1 MSIATVG
8 CDPEVFI
15 REGDQIISAIGWV
28 GGTKSH
34 PIPVIRGALQED
46 NVLAEFNIDPASTSE
61 EFIFNIEAVM
71 GALQD
76 KIGPNKSIEIK
87 AHHVF
92 GDEIRSQ
99 EAAMVFGCDPDLDA
113 WTGQWNV
120 IVNKDGLLR
129 TAGGHVHI
137 GYPQSEREVSLLL
150 AQLCDYHLGLPSVIL
165 DTDTERRKLYGS
177 AGACRIK
184 PYGVEYR
191 TLSNF
196 WLRSKALQEWVFNTA
211 SSLIYQLDDLE
222 RLTALLS
229 PEQLKLIINTGDSQA
244 ARSYCDL
251 LGINIPSE

>member
-15 REGDQIISAIGWV
+15 SEGGKVISAIGWV
-28 GGTKSH
+28 GGTKER
-34 PIPVIRGALQED
+34 PIPVIHGALQED

-61 EFIFNIEAVM
+61 EFIFNIETVM
-71 GALQD
+71 GALQS
-76 KIGPNKSIEIK
+76 KIGADKAIQIK

-92 GDEIRSQ
+92 GEDIRSQ

-113 WTGQWNV
+113 WTGQWNPPPP
-120 IVNKDGLLR
+120 KYGLLR

-137 GYPQSEREVSLLL
+137 GYPQPSKEVSIMLGR
-150 AQLCDYHLGLPSVIL
+150 LCDYYLGLPSVIL
-165 DTDTERRKLYGS
+165 DTDTERRRLYGL

-196 WLRSKALQEWVFNTA
+196 WLRSKALQGWVFETA
-211 SSLIYQLDDLE
+211 SNLIYRLDNLEQLTSQL
-222 RLTALLS
+222 
-229 PEQLKLIINTGDSQA
+229 PVEQLKLIINTGDSQS
-244 ARSYCDL
+244 ARKYCDL
-251 LGINIPSE
+251 LGITVPAE